1 MLYYY
6 TYTITR
12 GDITQAGAGMA
23 QLIAKHINPDTPCK
37 IELIAVYDN
46 FNAAMKHAVSLGCE
60 LLPTSTVVCN
70 ETGEYFANAAAAVKY
85 AGTTRAVM
93 SKHLNHKS
101 MFNTIKGRT
110 YSYVNK
116 I

>member
-1 MLYYY
+1 MLCYY

-12 GDITQAGAGMA
+12 GDITQVGAGVKQM
-23 QLIAKHINPDTPCK
+23 IAKHINPDTPCK
-37 IELIAVYDN
+37 IDLIAVYDN
-46 FNAAMKHAVSLGCE
+46 FNAAMKHAVSSGCE
-60 LLPTSTVVCN
+60 LLPTRAVVCN

-85 AGTTRAVM
+85 AETTTAVM
-93 SKHLNHKS
+93 SKHLNRKP

-110 YSYVNK
+110 YRYVNK

>member
-1 MLYYY
+1 MLHYY

-12 GDITQAGAGMA
+12 DDIIQAGAGMA
-23 QLIAKHINPDTPCK
+23 QLIAKHI
-37 IELIAVYDN
+37 
-46 FNAAMKHAVSLGCE
+46 
-60 LLPTSTVVCN
+60 N

-85 AGTTRAVM
+85 AGTTTTVM
-93 SKHLNHKS
+93 SKHLNRKP